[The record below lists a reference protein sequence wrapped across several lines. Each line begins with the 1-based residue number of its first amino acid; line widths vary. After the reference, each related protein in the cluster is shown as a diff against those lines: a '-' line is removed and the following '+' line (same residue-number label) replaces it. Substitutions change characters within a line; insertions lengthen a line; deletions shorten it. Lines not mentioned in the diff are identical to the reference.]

1 MKMLFPVILVLLFSC
16 ISCEVIPK
24 WYGIPPTCQCFS
36 NLNVIKCEDIRIFPR
51 LTKEETKNT
60 RILILTGQI
69 KKLPLAILNRT
80 VFPSLVKVN
89 VMETNILCAEPRDG
103 IVFVSRLCSSTTM
116 SIITGKPPSETEAD
130 SGVTTD
136 FIDTNITLMYSSSPY
151 KTTATPWGKGL
162 QWFTAGV
169 TLTALNILAVVI
181 ITMCVVIRYRRMKN
195 NLHGAIRLKHIT
207 GEENLSVETIG
218 ADLAD
223 AVSNESQEL
232 FVAPVPNRSF
242 GLRSRRSMEKELQT
256 IIYMQ
261 FILFQFCIYVHFI
274 VLF

>member
-24 WYGIPPTCQCFS
+24 WCGIPPTCQCFS
-36 NLNVIKCEDIRIFPR
+36 NLNVIKCEDIRIFSR
-51 LTKEETKNT
+51 LTKEETINT

-116 SIITGKPPSETEAD
+116 SIITGKPSSETEAD

-136 FIDTNITLMYSSSPY
+136 FVDTNITLMYSSSPN

-169 TLTALNILAVVI
+169 TLTALNIFGS
-181 ITMCVVIRYRRMKN
+181 CN
-195 NLHGAIRLKHIT
+195 NNYVCCNT
-207 GEENLSVETIG
+207 
-218 ADLAD
+218 
-223 AVSNESQEL
+223 
-232 FVAPVPNRSF
+232 
-242 GLRSRRSMEKELQT
+242 LQT
-256 IIYMQ
+256 DEKQ
-261 FILFQFCIYVHFI
+261 FAWGYSTETHHWRRKSVSGNHWCGPG
-274 VLF
+274 